1 MFCLIQESWVSD
13 NQNEPQIR
21 RARFLAQ
28 APDHVLELMQQ
39 SERLDA
45 TASGTYHEFTDRI
58 SALALIGKACH
69 WCADRPEQTGPDG
82 GPIQKSITT
91 SFVDPSLSPE
101 EAHRRVILLP

>member
-45 TASGTYHEFTDRI
+45 TGSGTYHEIQVYRSPQRPRTHRESLSLVCGSPRTDR
-58 SALALIGKACH
+58 AG
-69 WCADRPEQTGPDG
+69 WRADSEEYHGELCR
-82 GPIQKSITT
+82 
-91 SFVDPSLSPE
+91 SFSVP
-101 EAHRRVILLP
+101 

>member
-13 NQNEPQIR
+13 NENEPQIR

-45 TASGTYHEFTDRI
+45 PGMGRTMKFKFTDRL

-69 WCADRPEQTGPDG
+69 WYADRQEQTGPDG
-82 GPIQKSITT
+82 GPIAKNVTVT
-91 SFVDPSLSPE
+91 FVEPSMSPE
-101 EAHRRVILLP
+101 EAYIGW